1 MVEISN
7 SYPDIVYSDNKL
19 AKLQVNGLSGEVAG
33 KAMVIIYFNSVAVI
47 ENLQVLPS
55 YRRNK
60 IGTNLVTK
68 IEEWSSEK
76 KAKYTFMRFAPCD
89 FGDAF
94 TLSKLLLSN
103 NYKFNGIG
111 FIKKLDVSKTIPQ

>member
-1 MVEISN
+1 MVEISSN
-7 SYPDIVYSDNKL
+7 GPDIVYSDNKL

-47 ENLQVLPS
+47 ENLQVLPP

-60 IGTNLVTK
+60 IGTNIVAK

-76 KAKYTFMRFAPCD
+76 NAKYTFMRFALCD
-89 FGDAF
+89 FGDTF

-111 FIKKLDVSKTIPQ
+111 FIKKPSN